1 MNNKFFSIIGKIVIA
16 ILVIVILL
24 PFALN
29 KWFRNV
35 FNPPKNEIYKYEFE
49 SDNPLYK
56 KTMAVYF
63 SEDDIM
69 HIYTYTEG
77 LFGELSG
84 VRLDYRY
91 SGDSYHHL
99 FGPVYVSSTTSL
111 LFWQNYELFNR
122 YTLDKANVRVLLDK
136 MNTLNVTE
144 VEDFDKEHIH
154 TMEISIRTK
163 SIKIDD
169 VVLTL
174 ISEDDPTDYLLLEF
188 DRDSETSYSL
198 KEKSKT

>member
-1 MNNKFFSIIGKIVIA
+1 MNNKFFSVIGKIVVV
-16 ILVIVILL
+16 ILVIVVLL

-49 SDNPLYK
+49 SDDPLYK
-56 KTMAVYF
+56 KTIAVYF

-69 HIYTYTEG
+69 HIYTYTESV
-77 LFGELSG
+77 FGELSG